1 MILAP
6 ARSAEPAVVKSAMC
20 PSMDLRAC
28 TQTQRSPRSGLLPT
42 NVLYHMPTR
51 IVIISDTHLYRWDE
65 VHPDIR
71 AAVREADIAV
81 HCGDIVRQ
89 DVVDGMRRE
98 AARAVIVH
106 GNSDPPDLRASLPYT
121 EVLGVEG
128 FRIGVTHPAWGG
140 PEFPLEE
147 LLPDFPEPVDAIL
160 FGHFHETINEV
171 RDGVLYLN
179 PGQAYKSFMVPA
191 TIAVLTIADGRMTP
205 EIITIDE

>member
-1 MILAP
+1 
-6 ARSAEPAVVKSAMC
+6 
-20 PSMDLRAC
+20 
-28 TQTQRSPRSGLLPT
+28 
-42 NVLYHMPTR
+42 MPTR

-71 AAVREADIAV
+71 AAVRDADIAV

-89 DVVDGMRRE
+89 DVVDGMRAE

-106 GNSDPPDLRASLPYT
+106 GNSDPPDLRNSLPYT
-121 EVLGVEG
+121 EVLEVDG

-147 LLPDFPEPVDAIL
+147 LLPDFPEAVDAIL
-160 FGHFHETINEV
+160 FGHFHETVNEV
-171 RDGVLYLN
+171 RDGVLFLN

-205 EIITIDE
+205 EIVTVEE